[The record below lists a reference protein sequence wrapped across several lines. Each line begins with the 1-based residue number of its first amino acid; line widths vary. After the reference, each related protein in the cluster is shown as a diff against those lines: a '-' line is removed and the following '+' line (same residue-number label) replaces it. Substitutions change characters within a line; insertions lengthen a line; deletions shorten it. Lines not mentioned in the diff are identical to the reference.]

1 MIPKAIAWAIAHPV
15 EAATLA
21 ASAVALLRGLYAL
34 LARVLAPYPRAR
46 AVVEAVAA
54 LAPDVLRFGV
64 MVARAVT
71 GLPIPSPSVDAR
83 DAQIAA
89 LTARVAEL
97 AGDRVTTAP
106 PAPRGSPGRTD
117 AGTLLTVVVVALFV
131 AMSAVVLGSIATGC
145 GPGRELVMRVAP
157 GVPSPSSCS
166 PAGASRCDG
175 QVPVVCSASGRWWP
189 ATPASAP
196 CAGGCVVGD
205 GGAYCAARD
214 AAVSP

>member
-34 LARVLAPYPRAR
+34 LARILAPYPRAR

-71 GLPIPSPSVDAR
+71 GLPIPSPSVDTR
-83 DAQIAA
+83 DAEIAA
-89 LTARVAEL
+89 LRSRVAEL
-97 AGDRVTTAP
+97 AA
-106 PAPRGSPGRTD
+106 SRTD
-117 AGTLLTVVVVALFV
+117 ASSPLVGRPGGSSGRASVGALVALAVGGPV
-131 AMSAVVLGSIATGC
+131 ALLPVAAAAPGC

-166 PAGASRCDG
+166 PAGASRCEG
-175 QVPVVCSASGRWWP
+175 AVPVVCSASGRWWP

-196 CAGGCVVGD
+196 CARGCVVGD
-205 GGAYCAARD
+205 AGAYCAAADGGAR
-214 AAVSP
+214 